1 MSKGCWSIIFIY
13 IYVHVYIYNYI
24 SVYIYIY
31 VSLFLSL
38 DVMVIATWDEKT
50 HTLDWYVGIF
60 YLFTHKLSHPGCS
73 EEMVLPPE
81 LHIYAENILR

>member
-1 MSKGCWSIIFIY
+1 
-13 IYVHVYIYNYI
+13 
-24 SVYIYIY
+24 
-31 VSLFLSL
+31 
-38 DVMVIATWDEKT
+38 MVIATWDEKT